1 MVCAY
6 EEKKNVNKYA
16 VRSDLATHKFILILK
31 HAMFDCYRIYARKK
45 TRIWSSAIESILK
58 HLCRFIYNTKIVLVM
73 MIPSIRSSMIK
84 YLRLKMGKFIRYRP
98 RRLVFN

>member
-31 HAMFDCYRIYARKK
+31 HAMFDCYRIYAKK
-45 TRIWSSAIESILK
+45 TQIWSSAIESILK
-58 HLCRFIYNTKIVLVM
+58 HLCRFIQYQNSIGDDYTNDT
-73 MIPSIRSSMIK
+73 IRSSMIK
-84 YLRLKMGKFIRYRP
+84 FLQEIC
-98 RRLVFN
+98 

>member
-31 HAMFDCYRIYARKK
+31 HAMFDCYRIYAKK
-45 TRIWSSAIESILK
+45 NEFGVPQSNL
-58 HLCRFIYNTKIVLVM
+58 F
-73 MIPSIRSSMIK
+73 
-84 YLRLKMGKFIRYRP
+84 
-98 RRLVFN
+98 